1 MNTIRDVAHDAS
13 RTAPRKAGKAS
24 DALGFLAWIA
34 LSFVAAAI
42 GSMAQPGEWYA
53 QLARPAWTPPDAVF
67 APVWTVLYMVWL
79 WRATPGAYPAL
90 AVFVAQLGLNA
101 AWSWLFFGWHLI
113 GWALVEIV
121 ALLAAIVATIAL
133 FRRVS
138 RAAALLLVPYAAWVT
153 FAVLLNAAIWR
164 LNS

>member
-1 MNTIRDVAHDAS
+1 M
-13 RTAPRKAGKAS
+13 
-24 DALGFLAWIA
+24 
-34 LSFVAAAI
+34 AAARH
-42 GSMAQPGEWYA
+42 A
-53 QLARPAWTPPDAVF
+53 
-67 APVWTVLYMVWL
+67 
-79 WRATPGAYPAL
+79 GAYPAL